1 MDIIVL
7 NRKKEITGFSPF
19 FLMFGREPRIDV
31 DSVFDIESSKISQ
44 NTTIYVDAEITEVI
58 RTSHGVCE
66 EISVK
71 TEERLWGYDEKV
83 RGAVLRQGDRGL
95 VKIFSY
101 EGKHKLSDRMESDAY
116 IILDQPNTTYLFLWF
131 GRRMVKEEREPYT
144 ETGFFQLVQLLWIN
158 IFQKKDL
165 HLNQN

>member
-1 MDIIVL
+1 M
-7 NRKKEITGFSPF
+7 
-19 FLMFGREPRIDV
+19 
-31 DSVFDIESSKISQ
+31 
-44 NTTIYVDAEITEVI
+44 
-58 RTSHGVCE
+58 
-66 EISVK
+66 
-71 TEERLWGYDEKV
+71 
-83 RGAVLRQGDRGL
+83 LRQGDRGL
-95 VKIFSY
+95 VKIFAY

>member
-71 TEERLWGYDEKV
+71 TEERL
-83 RGAVLRQGDRGL
+83 
-95 VKIFSY
+95 
-101 EGKHKLSDRMESDAY
+101 
-116 IILDQPNTTYLFLWF
+116 
-131 GRRMVKEEREPYT
+131 
-144 ETGFFQLVQLLWIN
+144 
-158 IFQKKDL
+158 
-165 HLNQN
+165 